1 VSHQLTI
8 ELSVDAPRQ
17 IRRCLDRY
25 TERIEQPLSTDL
37 RLLSSELV
45 ANAVQHS
52 RRPDG
57 DPIDSQLTIQ
67 PKSIRVEVIDQG
79 EGTDPLRSRSHM
91 PPSGL
96 RYVELLSDRWS
107 GGSENS
113 FSVWLEI
120 DTEHSLITRKR

>member
-17 IRRCLDRY
+17 IRRSLDRY
-25 TERIEQPLSTDL
+25 TERI
-37 RLLSSELV
+37 
-45 ANAVQHS
+45 
-52 RRPDG
+52 
-57 DPIDSQLTIQ
+57 
-67 PKSIRVEVIDQG
+67 DQ
-79 EGTDPLRSRSHM
+79 TLFAHATV
-91 PPSGL
+91 GL